1 MPAAAKEISSQEYVD
16 RFLVNLPTGYRLQN
30 TPLQVYEL
38 ALLSAHLKV
47 PTPLLKPNYSF
58 MVHVSE
64 GHFTQQV
71 DTEIIHIKAP
81 AILIIGHSYAAALLK
96 VSKNI
101 KGYYIHIE
109 DKALNI
115 LLSEPHLLSLFD
127 IDPVLKLTKEHNE
140 WFCKLNEL
148 LYTELSS
155 NRPDRETANAL
166 SQAMLHKVI
175 TLSNK
180 SKSLSPAQAIALKFK
195 QLAYQHY
202 VAHKEVSFYA
212 NEIGISNNY
221 LNRCVKTTFGKT
233 VKEVIL
239 GISILQS
246 QLLLQDMTKDITSV
260 AYDLNFE
267 DPSYWGRLFKKI
279 VGQTPSEYRKTLMHD

>member
-1 MPAAAKEISSQEYVD
+1 MPATAKEISSQEYVD
-16 RFLVNLPTGYRLQN
+16 RFLVNLPTDYRLQN

-38 ALLSAHLKV
+38 ALLSAHLKA

-58 MVHVSE
+58 LVHVSE

-71 DTEIIHIKAP
+71 GTETLHIKAP
-81 AILIIGHSYAAALLK
+81 AILIVGHSYAAALLK

-127 IDPVLKLTKEHNE
+127 IDPVLKLTKEQNE
-140 WFCKLNEL
+140 WFNKLNGL

-155 NRPDRETANAL
+155 ERPDRETANAL
-166 SQAMLHKVI
+166 SQATLHKI
-175 TLSNK
+175 ISLSNK
-180 SKSLSPAQAIALKFK
+180 SKHLSTTQAVALKFK

-202 VAHKEVSFYA
+202 ISHKDVSFYA
-212 NEIGISNNY
+212 KRIGISNNY
-221 LNRCVKTTFGKT
+221 LNRCVKAVFGKT

-239 GISILQS
+239 EICVLQS
-246 QLLLQDMTKDITSV
+246 QLLLQDMTKDIATV

-279 VGQTPSEYRKTLMHD
+279 TGLTPSEYRKGFVHD